1 MCICSTLT
9 QKLQLAFFSKKI
21 YLPQNAVP
29 LQHIPSA
36 LQAIVVKVDDAE
48 YHVSGFLVSFHATTS
63 LMLVGFMDWDFVVAV
78 ERGSSFSLPSPS
90 SLWENFKTVSTLR
103 G

>member
-1 MCICSTLT
+1 MCIYSTWT

-21 YLPQNAVP
+21 YSPQNAVS

-36 LQAIVVKVDDAE
+36 LRAIVVKVDDAE

-63 LMLVGFMDWDFVVAV
+63 LMLVGFMDWDFVVAI
-78 ERGSSFSLPSPS
+78 ERGSSFSFPSSS
-90 SLWENFKTVSTLR
+90 SLWEELQTVPTLR